1 MASFQILDCSSA
13 TLLLFLD
20 KWAADIQ
27 NLFLIAHSQILMPIL
42 LEVIGFYSRGWNVF
56 FLFDWS
62 FLVLTK
68 ITLLFTYCNKGFGG
82 AVSHLFDPAFAG
94 SFPHFSYKEVPDL
107 QKINL
112 FTLILFNIFFS
123 ENTAIHG
130 HLVPNTLEI
139 QSRTRLTVLQR
150 QHILHKYSVKHNS
163 FDLSG
168 FDIKSKYSTFSQ
180 HQLWFV
186 EPYWLSGSYTSKIA
200 LVIKDCKT
208 FLLVTMKTRSFNQLT
223 CYVFRDSFIFSC

>member
-1 MASFQILDCSSA
+1 MFFFCLTGHFWGWQKPHCCS
-13 TLLLFLD
+13 
-20 KWAADIQ
+20 
-27 NLFLIAHSQILMPIL
+27 LIA
-42 LEVIGFYSRGWNVF
+42 
-56 FLFDWS
+56 
-62 FLVLTK
+62 T
-68 ITLLFTYCNKGFGG
+68 KGFSG

-107 QKINL
+107 QKVNL

-123 ENTAIHG
+123 ENTAIHC
-130 HLVPNTLEI
+130 HLVLNTLEI

-168 FDIKSKYSTFSQ
+168 FDIKSKYRTFSQ

-186 EPYWLSGSYTSKIA
+186 EPYWLSGSYSSKIA
-200 LVIKDCKT
+200 LVIKDCKI
-208 FLLVTMKTRSFNQLT
+208 FLLFTIKTRSFNQLT
-223 CYVFRDSFIFSC
+223 CYVFCDSFIFSC